1 MSRSDL
7 VGSTPV
13 LRFDRAER
21 WAHRGFGLLM
31 GVCLITAALLYLPGI
46 GAVVGQ
52 RDVVRLVHLAA
63 GFALPV
69 PLLLGYAA
77 SGRFRADV
85 RRLGRFS
92 ETDWLWL
99 RSADRGTASL
109 PVGKFNAGQKLN
121 SAFTLGALVV
131 MLATGA
137 VMTFASSFPD
147 DVRTGATFT
156 HDWLA
161 LAVAVV
167 LAGHLYMAYGD
178 PGAREGMR
186 TGVVTAGWAAVHHPG
201 WVGVVPDEAP
211 GEATPAQG
219 GSATGPAGRE
229 DTIATPES

>member
-1 MSRSDL
+1 MPGWVARTVGAMSPSD
-7 VGSTPV
+7 VEADTPV
-13 LRFDRAER
+13 LRFDWAER

-31 GVCLITAALLYLPGI
+31 GLCLITAALLYLPGF
-46 GAVVGQ
+46 GAIVGQ
-52 RDVVRLVHLAA
+52 RDVVRMVHLVA

-85 RRLGRFS
+85 RRLSRFS
-92 ETDWLWL
+92 EVDWRWL
-99 RSADRGTASL
+99 RSADRRVAAL

-121 SAFTLGALVV
+121 SAFTMGSLIV
-131 MLATGA
+131 MLGTGT
-137 VMTFASSFPD
+137 VMTFAASFPD

-167 LAGHLYMAYGD
+167 LAGHVYMAYGD

-201 WVGVVPDEAP
+201 WVAMLSNPRSQESV
-211 GEATPAQG
+211 GERKL
-219 GSATGPAGRE
+219 SE
-229 DTIATPES
+229 